1 MLENLNN
8 YYIYSKLV
16 KTGKQVV
23 KSDSINISNWRN
35 HYDGILNIMKDGIE
49 TKEVQNMFVTV
60 DFGNGEFVDLSVPDY
75 FFNLILWYM
84 IVALGDETIKPY
96 HVVFLKYIT
105 SKDVK
110 KFIDKFFIL
119 KRRMSVGNRTMNN
132 IIADGLYNFSDVD
145 EFSFFLANT
154 LNLEDSI
161 DLMDACPEYD
171 KLMHCDLSNVP
182 IEHVKDEGLKIVHQ
196 AMEYIMDGQNIMGH
210 EHCLRNPFAAEEGIN
225 VKQYKENSFNI
236 GTKPDGQGS
245 IYHDIINQS
254 YITGGLDNLLYEFI
268 DCGASRVAQI
278 ISKKNVATSGGFA
291 RILGL
296 NNLSTFLNPDV
307 EYDCHTNN
315 LAHIFIKNKDV
326 FNHFIDRYARLN
338 MDGQEFLITQDLEK
352 KLVGQWIYLRTPAMC
367 ASHAAGHGICHK
379 CYGEL
384 ARTNLDISVGR
395 IASEIVTNQ
404 YTQMRLSAKHLLEA
418 MVKVINWVK
427 EFYTYFNIDTNSIN
441 INEETFKTVDDM
453 AGWNLVIKTEDVQLE
468 NDDDFFKHIFYSNDS
483 HSMDDGTELYNEYVT
498 DFYLENP
505 NGDRLAIY
513 SIPDNED
520 DTKSRMYISN
530 GLSAIIRNHIGNPDE
545 ENEIEEI
552 VIPLVEVQDIDLFFL
567 KMENNDLGKALDIF
581 TDLINKKDVTKNFDI
596 STLIM
601 KLVNSVIKGKIH
613 CRAIHLEVILSNQIR
628 DVNDRMKIPDW
639 TNYNEP
645 YEVLTLNEALT
656 DNPSPII
663 SFNYQNLNKAL
674 GNPKTYSKTK
684 ASPFDPFYMHKP
696 IKFMNVDHEVH
707 DKPYEKSTDSG
718 LSPIMFVNKD
728 ADLPEDFK
736 KFYEQFKPMLPKTSL
751 ND

>member
-1 MLENLNN
+1 MLPNMNN
-8 YYIYSKLV
+8 YYIYTKLV
-16 KTGKQVV
+16 KTGSQLI

-35 HYDGILNIMKDGIE
+35 HYDGILNIMKDGID

-60 DFGNGEFVDLSVPDY
+60 DFGNGDSVDLAIPDY
-75 FFNLILWYM
+75 FFNLTLWYS
-84 IVALGDETIKPY
+84 IIALEDETIKPY
-96 HVVFLKYIT
+96 HVVFLKYTT

-110 KFIDKFFIL
+110 KFIDSFFIL
-119 KRRMSVGNRTMNN
+119 KRRMNVNNKTMNN
-132 IIADGLYNFSDVD
+132 VIADCLYSFSDVD
-145 EFSFFLANT
+145 EFAFYLANT

-171 KLMHCDLSNVP
+171 KLMHCDLSDVP
-182 IEHVKDEGLKIVHQ
+182 IERVKDKGLEIVHN
-196 AMEYIMDGQNIMGH
+196 AMDYIMDGKKIMGH
-210 EHCLRNPFAAEEGIN
+210 EHCLRNPFASEEGIN

-254 YITGGLDNLLYEFI
+254 YITGGLNNLLYEFI

-278 ISKKNVATSGGFA
+278 ISKKNVAASGGFA

-315 LAHIFIKNKDV
+315 LAHIFIKNRDV
-326 FNHFIDRYARLN
+326 FNHFLDRYARLSMN
-338 MDGQEFLITQDLEK
+338 GQEFLITPELEST
-352 KLVGQWIYLRTPAMC
+352 LVGQWIYLRTPAMC

-384 ARTNLDISVGR
+384 ARTTLDISVGR
-395 IASEIVTNQ
+395 IAAEIVTNQ

-418 MVKVINWVK
+418 MVKIINWNK
-427 EFYTYFNIDTNSIN
+427 DFYTYFKVDTNSIN
-441 INEETFKTVDDM
+441 INEETFKTIEDM
-453 AGWNLVIKTEDVQLE
+453 QGWNIIIKTDDVQLE

-483 HSMDDGTELYNEYVT
+483 HSMEDGTELYNEYVT
-498 DFYLENP
+498 DFYLESP
-505 NGDRLAIY
+505 NGDRYPIC

-545 ENEIEEI
+545 DSEIEEI
-552 VIPLVEVQDIDLFFL
+552 VIPVTEVQDIDLFFL

-581 TDLINKKDVTKNFDI
+581 TDLINKKDVTKTFDI

-628 DVNDRMKIPDW
+628 DINDRMKMPDW
-639 TNYNEP
+639 RNFNEP

-674 GNPKTYSKTK
+674 SNPKTYTK
-684 ASPFDPFYMHKP
+684 VKSSPFDPFYMHKP
-696 IKFMNVDHEVH
+696 IKFMNVDHEVW
-707 DKPYEKSTDSG
+707 DEPNKKAVEGS
-718 LSPIMFVNKD
+718 SPIVFVNNKGIEYSAYD
-728 ADLPEDFK
+728 DLIK
-736 KFYEQFKPMLPKTSL
+736 KANTNNPKTSL
-751 ND
+751 ED

>member
-1 MLENLNN
+1 MLPNMNN
-8 YYIYSKLV
+8 YYIYTKLV
-16 KTGKQVV
+16 KTGSQLI

-35 HYDGILNIMKDGIE
+35 HYDGILNIMKDGID

-60 DFGNGEFVDLSVPDY
+60 DFGNGDSVDLAIPDY
-75 FFNLILWYM
+75 FFNLTLWYS
-84 IVALGDETIKPY
+84 IIALEDETIKPY
-96 HVVFLKYIT
+96 HVVFLKYTT

-110 KFIDKFFIL
+110 KFIDNFFIL
-119 KRRMSVGNRTMNN
+119 KRRMSINNRTMNN
-132 IIADGLYNFSDVD
+132 VIADCLYSFSDVD
-145 EFSFFLANT
+145 EFAFYLANT

-171 KLMHCDLSNVP
+171 KLMHCDLSEVP
-182 IEHVKDEGLKIVHQ
+182 IERVKDKGLEIVHN
-196 AMEYIMDGQNIMGH
+196 AMDYIMDGKKIMGH
-210 EHCLRNPFAAEEGIN
+210 EHCLRNPFASEEGIN

-254 YITGGLDNLLYEFI
+254 YITGGLNNLLYEFI

-278 ISKKNVATSGGFA
+278 ISKKNVAASGGFA

-315 LAHIFIKNKDV
+315 LAHIFIKNRDV
-326 FNHFIDRYARLN
+326 FNHFLDRYARLSMN
-338 MDGQEFLITQDLEK
+338 GQEFLITPKLESA
-352 KLVGQWIYLRTPAMC
+352 LIGQWIYLRTPAMC

-395 IASEIVTNQ
+395 IAAEIVTNQ

-418 MVKVINWVK
+418 MVKIINWSK
-427 EFYTYFNIDTNSIN
+427 DFYTYFKVDTNSIN
-441 INEETFKTVDDM
+441 VNGETFKTIEDM
-453 AGWNLVIKTEDVQLE
+453 QGWNIIIKTDDVQLE

-483 HSMDDGTELYNEYVT
+483 HSMEDGTELYNEYVT
-498 DFYLENP
+498 DFYLESP
-505 NGDRLAIY
+505 NGDRYPIC

-530 GLSAIIRNHIGNPDE
+530 GLSAIIRSHIGSPDE
-545 ENEIEEI
+545 DSEIEEI

-581 TDLINKKDVTKNFDI
+581 TDLINKKDVTKTFDI
-596 STLIM
+596 STLIT

-628 DVNDRMKIPDW
+628 DVNDRMKMPDW
-639 TNYNEP
+639 RNFNEP

-674 GNPKTYSKTK
+674 SNPKTYTK
-684 ASPFDPFYMHKP
+684 IKSSPFDPFYMHKP
-696 IKFMNVDHEVH
+696 IKFMNVDHEVW
-707 DKPYEKSTDSG
+707 DEPNKKAVEES
-718 LSPIMFVNKD
+718 SPVVFVNNKGIEYSAYD
-728 ADLPEDFK
+728 DLIK
-736 KFYEQFKPMLPKTSL
+736 KANTNNPKTSL
-751 ND
+751 ED

>member
-1 MLENLNN
+1 MLPNMNN
-8 YYIYSKLV
+8 YYIYTKLV
-16 KTGKQVV
+16 KTGSQLI

-35 HYDGILNIMKDGIE
+35 HYDGILNIMKDGID

-60 DFGNGEFVDLSVPDY
+60 DFGNGDSVDLAIPDY
-75 FFNLILWYM
+75 FFNLTLWYS
-84 IVALGDETIKPY
+84 IIALEDETIKPY
-96 HVVFLKYIT
+96 HVVFLKYTT

-110 KFIDKFFIL
+110 KFIDNFFIL
-119 KRRMSVGNRTMNN
+119 KRRMNVNNKTMNN
-132 IIADGLYNFSDVD
+132 VIADCLYSFSDVD
-145 EFSFFLANT
+145 EFAFYLANT

-171 KLMHCDLSNVP
+171 KLMHCDLSDVP
-182 IEHVKDEGLKIVHQ
+182 IERVKDKGLEIVHN
-196 AMEYIMDGQNIMGH
+196 AMDYIMDGKKIMGH

-254 YITGGLDNLLYEFI
+254 YITGGLNNLLYEFI

-278 ISKKNVATSGGFA
+278 ISKKNVAASGGFA

-315 LAHIFIKNKDV
+315 LAHIFIKNRDV
-326 FNHFIDRYARLN
+326 FNHFLDRYARLSMN
-338 MDGQEFLITQDLEK
+338 GQEFLITPELEST
-352 KLVGQWIYLRTPAMC
+352 LVGQWIYLRTPAMC

-395 IASEIVTNQ
+395 IAAEIVTNQ

-418 MVKVINWVK
+418 MVKIINWIK
-427 EFYTYFNIDTNSIN
+427 DFYKFFKVDTNSIN
-441 INEETFKTVDDM
+441 VNEETFKTIEDM
-453 AGWNLVIKTEDVQLE
+453 QGWNIIIKTDDVQLE
-468 NDDDFFKHIFYSNDS
+468 NDDDFFKHIFYSNDA
-483 HSMDDGTELYNEYVT
+483 HSMEDGSELYNEYIT
-498 DFYLENP
+498 DFYLESP
-505 NGDRLAIY
+505 NGDRFPIC

-530 GLSAIIRNHIGNPDE
+530 GLSAIIRSHIGNSDE
-545 ENEIEEI
+545 DSEIEEI
-552 VIPLVEVQDIDLFFL
+552 VIPVTEVQDIDLFFL

-581 TDLINKKDVTKNFDI
+581 TDLINKKDVTKTFDI

-628 DVNDRMKIPDW
+628 DINDRMKMPDW
-639 TNYNEP
+639 RNFNEP

-674 GNPKTYSKTK
+674 SNPKTYTK
-684 ASPFDPFYMHKP
+684 VKSSPFDPFYMHKP
-696 IKFMNVDHEVH
+696 IKFMNVDHEVW
-707 DKPYEKSTDSG
+707 DEPNKKAVEGS
-718 LSPIMFVNKD
+718 SPIVFVNNKGIEYSAYD
-728 ADLPEDFK
+728 DLIK
-736 KFYEQFKPMLPKTSL
+736 KANTNNPKTSL
-751 ND
+751 ED